1 MRISDWSSDV
11 CSSDLAESFN
21 SNIYATQNNPA
32 SDFITALS
40 PKVDLRSDWG
50 SHALNL
56 HADSTLVRY
65 TTHDSENYNDYT
77 LATDGRL
84 DVLRD
89 LQLFGGAG
97 YQVRHEPRSSPDNQG
112 GVEPTEY
119 SVASVNAAVEK
130 TFNRLVMRLDGKAE
144 RYVYQDVAAAN
155 EIGRAH
161 V

>member
-11 CSSDLAESFN
+11 CSSDL
-21 SNIYATQNNPA
+21 
-32 SDFITALS
+32 
-40 PKVDLRSDWG
+40 LRSDWG

-56 HADSTLVRY
+56 HADSTHVRY

-97 YQVRHEPRSSPDNQG
+97 YQVRPDPRSSPDTKG
-112 GVEPTEY
+112 ADGPTAY
-119 SVASVNAAVEK
+119 SAAPAPPTIEKASTQIARAACRDRWSK
-130 TFNRLVMRLDGKAE
+130 
-144 RYVYQDVAAAN
+144 YV
-155 EIGRAH
+155 
-161 V
+161 